1 MRPIKLLPAWA
12 VMLAMA
18 MTLPGIGT
26 NAQSLQRRD
35 RRHYPLRT
43 DSVAKVTQP
52 GDSAVMLDS
61 LVELTDTLLFP
72 QVFYLPVVYDKYDPA
87 DSTETLGNWLIRS
100 LDKPS
105 AKDAA
110 DLGSQAFYWLDRQR
124 TLGKWMRRV
133 KQKYMLDHPEMVSYN
148 AASLPKP
155 PKEFHRAGDPQKNRI
170 DVGDIVIGKEEME
183 SDVEPV
189 EIKHRNWLYD
199 FNGSMQFSQAYISPN
214 WYQGGSN
221 NLNMIVNAVYNI
233 SLNQAFYPKLLFDT
247 TVKYKL
253 AMSSA
258 PEDSLR
264 SYSISEDLFQVNSK
278 FGVKAFKQWFY
289 SVQLQFKTQFLSSYT
304 TNTDELVAAFLSPSE
319 LNIGLGMTYSYTH
332 PKERATFDA
341 SISPVSYNLK
351 TSTNHLVDQTTFGI
365 DQGKRT
371 VNQIGSSAECK
382 LNWKITRNISLL
394 STLYMFTDY
403 DYIQGD
409 WENTLSFT
417 INRYLSTQIYA
428 HLRYDSTTDRIENSN
443 WHKLQLKEILSFGF
457 AYTIANN

>member
-1 MRPIKLLPAWA
+1 MKRGSYLPALPA
-12 VMLAMA
+12 FLAIAMA
-18 MTLPGIGT
+18 LTAIGGS
-26 NAQSLQRRD
+26 AQSLTTRD
-35 RRHYPLRT
+35 RRHYPVRN
-43 DSVAKVTQP
+43 DSTAKITQP
-52 GDSAVMLDS
+52 RDSIVMLDS
-61 LVELTDTLLFP
+61 LVALTDTLLFP
-72 QVFYLPVVYDKYDPA
+72 QTFYAPVVYDKYDPA
-87 DSTETLGNWLIRS
+87 DSAATLGNWLIQS
-100 LDKPS
+100 LDRPSEKPIT
-105 AKDAA
+105 

-124 TLGKWMRRV
+124 TLSRWMRRV
-133 KQKYMLDHPEMVSYN
+133 KQKYMMDYPEMVRYN
-148 AASLPKP
+148 AATLPKP
-155 PKEFHRAGDPQKNRI
+155 PKKFHKAADPQKNRI
-170 DVGDIVIGKEEME
+170 DVGDIVIEKEEME
-183 SDVEPV
+183 SDVEPA

-199 FNGSMQFSQAYISPN
+199 FNGSVQFSQAYVSPN
-214 WYQGGSN
+214 WYQGGNN
-221 NLNMIVNAVYNI
+221 NLNMIVNTVYNV
-233 SLNQAFYPKLLFDT
+233 SLNQKFYPNLLFDT

-289 SVQLQFKTQFLSSYT
+289 SVQLQFKTQFLNSYT
-304 TNTDELVAAFLSPSE
+304 SNTDDLVSAFLSPGE
-319 LNIGLGMTYSYTH
+319 LNIGLGMTYSYSH
-332 PKERATFDA
+332 PKGRATFDA

-351 TSTNHLVDQTTFGI
+351 TSTNSRVDETSFGI
-365 DQGKRT
+365 HEGKRT
-371 VNQIGSSAECK
+371 ISQIGSSVECK

-457 AYTIANN
+457 A